1 MVMDLGRDWS
11 WDEDG
16 AGEDGSPSKDPARR
30 RGVAW
35 SGHFSLLGL
44 LRRSV
49 GLASSSPHAQ
59 GPSYSKVGPSS
70 DADASASKACPGPER
85 RPPPPLVLLLALTA
99 TSLLAYWAG
108 QRSGSSSAV
117 AFASEPLHSPATD
130 RPARRRR
137 AFVCITGQLPRL
149 ELDNKIEHLLR
160 PWTEEQGIDV
170 DVALVLSDSDRSSVH
185 RKGRDDLAEAGAG
198 PGYAYPSVA
207 DAAAALSVLPGVTV
221 VGGGEEAYDQTA
233 DPVLSPVY
241 LRQRGAGSSMNETQL
256 VERVRN
262 HVRQFESL
270 AICGRYLM
278 EAGLAGQRGPGSGGE
293 GADDEERPVPHYDL
307 VHRVRDDSGYYRPVD
322 FDHVH
327 RLATGGHPRTVVSS
341 HCAEHSGIN
350 DRGSFVAPL
359 AAYDYFVHPLQHM
372 YTMDLPAEVRNTEQ
386 FLMVTYARTC
396 RLVQTDAY
404 HLFRLWGSED
414 EDEDGAAASYSDSD
428 LKCIRE
434 YGLDGGGEGSSS
446 AAGGPREVC
455 HRYSDGY
462 RYCVDVD
469 QAGLTYEL
477 DGDGRAVPLPV
488 PPAGGGREGRVGG
501 VSRTARDGRWSP
513 GQIAE
518 TLAGRNRPDGEMDVL
533 RDVITVLD
541 EAAPPPDSE
550 RAKNKRKEDRMEA
563 RKEERERAKRE
574 KLEEEGDGNRGLKRL
589 RRGT

>member
-278 EAGLAGQRGPGSGGE
+278 EAGLAGQLGPGSGGE

-414 EDEDGAAASYSDSD
+414 EDGAAAYSDSD

-434 YGLDGGGEGSSS
+434 YGLDGGG
-446 AAGGPREVC
+446 R
-455 HRYSDGY
+455 
-462 RYCVDVD
+462 
-469 QAGLTYEL
+469 
-477 DGDGRAVPLPV
+477 GRAAQL
-488 PPAGGGREGRVGG
+488 
-501 VSRTARDGRWSP
+501 
-513 GQIAE
+513 
-518 TLAGRNRPDGEMDVL
+518 
-533 RDVITVLD
+533 
-541 EAAPPPDSE
+541 AAPG
-550 RAKNKRKEDRMEA
+550 RCAT
-563 RKEERERAKRE
+563 
-574 KLEEEGDGNRGLKRL
+574 
-589 RRGT
+589 GTRTGTGTASTWTRPG